1 MTELSKLNKNELN
14 SKIQGMETEELF
26 VELEDTIQFD
36 IAKLSNTEWLKAD
49 TKVYFAII
57 NELKNRIK

>member
-57 NELKNRIK
+57 NELKNRI

>member
-1 MTELSKLNKNELN
+1 MTELAKLNKNELN

-57 NELKNRIK
+57 NELKNRI

>member
-1 MTELSKLNKNELN
+1 MTELVKLQRDELN

-36 IAKLSNTEWLKAD
+36 IAKLSNSEWLKAD

-57 NELKNRIK
+57 NELKNRI

>member
-1 MTELSKLNKNELN
+1 MTELAKLTKDELN

-57 NELKNRIK
+57 NELKNRI